1 MAETFT
7 VDTTPQTETVVDE
20 SGSTEGLT
28 PDEQDSLQVGEQ
40 IQEQT
45 EQLYAGKYKSA
56 EELEKAYGELQKK
69 LGDQGSED
77 SEATGDTEPVESKED
92 SQETKETEGVTE
104 GYLEDGSVDYS
115 AVNEQYGDQL
125 GDIFKN
131 SNIDPWDISNH
142 FHDNNGTISEEMYT
156 SLENAGLSRASV
168 DSYLAGRAVES
179 GYNTAESNDI
189 SDATVN
195 EIKGYAGGEE
205 SYSNMVQWASEN
217 LESGAVEAFD
227 NIVNTGSV
235 DAIKLAVNGLKAQYQ
250 NSVGFEGTM
259 VTGKAPVEQKDI
271 YRSQAELVAAMSDRR
286 YDNDPAYRQD
296 VIARLERSDNLS
308 F

>member
-20 SGSTEGLT
+20 SGSVEGLT

-40 IQEQT
+40 IQEQQ

-69 LGDQGSED
+69 LGEKGDED
-77 SEATGDTEPVESKED
+77 SDEAGDSEPAESEETTEEAEETTQPSAAAELITSASEEYASNDGKLSPETLEKFSSMS
-92 SQETKETEGVTE
+92 SQELVEAYMKVQSN
-104 GYLEDGSVDYS
+104 LP
-115 AVNEQYGDQL
+115 QGDL
-125 GDIFKN
+125 L
-131 SNIDPWDISNH
+131 
-142 FHDNNGTISEEMYT
+142 DNTG
-156 SLENAGLSRASV
+156 
-168 DSYLAGRAVES
+168 
-179 GYNTAESNDI
+179 DI

-195 EIKGYAGGEE
+195 EIKNYAGGEK
-205 SYSNMVQWASEN
+205 SYGDMVQWASEN

-227 NIVNTGSV
+227 SIVNTGSI

-250 NSVGFEGTM
+250 NAVGFEGTM
-259 VTGKAPVEQKDI
+259 VTGKAPVQQKDV

-296 VIARLERSDNLS
+296 VIAKLERSDNLT